1 MIGWITTWGIRCGIA
16 TYSKFLVEQM
26 TDVHVMCQSGEG
38 EVDGAVP
45 CWSRDSR
52 FFEGILAQI
61 AAKGL
66 DTIVIQHQPG
76 LLRFAYLNELLIRLS
91 EMEIKVFITL
101 HNTRD
106 RSIIFPSKR
115 IEKVVEGLKKCST
128 VMVHTKA
135 DVANLKQ
142 LGVAENVV
150 MIPHGIYPPP
160 KNDVETI
167 DLEGRVMGTFGFLL
181 PHKGQIELV
190 EAFERMP
197 GWDNLLMLCATRDG
211 SKNMENKLTKLIEE
225 KGLQD
230 RVKLITDFLED
241 DVAVATLA
249 KCDLLVFPYQNTK
262 ESASGAVRMGVAAGV
277 PIAVSP
283 IPIFEDIEGAIK
295 LRGKKVED
303 IVATISMTSEDE
315 LDRCRDSM
323 IKLRDSNQWQNI
335 AELIQE
341 RLK

>member
-38 EVDGAVP
+38 EVEGAVP

-76 LLRFAYLNELLIRLS
+76 ILRFAYLNELLIRLS

-283 IPIFEDIEGAIK
+283 IPIFEDIDGAIK
-295 LRGKKVED
+295 LRGRKVED

>member
-38 EVDGAVP
+38 EVEGAVP

-135 DVANLKQ
+135 DVENLKQ
-142 LGVAENVV
+142 LGVSENVV

-160 KNDVETI
+160 KKDVETI
-167 DLEGRVMGTFGFLL
+167 EPEGRVMGTFGFLL

-190 EAFERMP
+190 EAFERLP

-230 RVKLITDFLED
+230 RVNLMTDFLDD

-303 IVATISMTSEDE
+303 IVATISMTSKDE

-323 IKLRDSNQWQNI
+323 IKLRDSTQWQNI

>member
-38 EVDGAVP
+38 EVEGAVP

-167 DLEGRVMGTFGFLL
+167 EPEGRVMGTFGFLL

-283 IPIFEDIEGAIK
+283 IPIFEDIDGAIK
-295 LRGKKVED
+295 LRGRKVED
-303 IVATISMTSEDE
+303 IVATISMTSKDE

-323 IKLRDSNQWQNI
+323 IKLRDSTQWQNI

>member
-283 IPIFEDIEGAIK
+283 IPIFEDIDGAIK
-295 LRGKKVED
+295 LRGRKVED